1 MRSKVYFK
9 STGVK
14 ICGILNVPK
23 KQKNKD
29 FVMVF
34 CHGWLTSKNSSKIAE
49 LSSKLAEKG
58 INSFAFDF
66 FGHGE
71 SRGKLENI
79 SQTIAV
85 QNVNDAVSFLRKKGY
100 KKFGLYGSS
109 FGGGTATVFA
119 AKSEDLSFLCLIS
132 TVTKC
137 KASWP
142 KSQEHLLKLKNNFA
156 EKFSGDLK
164 KYNYISLGK
173 KIKIPVLI
181 VQGNKDIS
189 TPLSGAKKLL
199 KNLAGEKMTVIIKG
213 AGHNY
218 EKKKQREDIIKA
230 IYNFVIYNLPKH

>member
-1 MRSKVYFK
+1 MKSKVYFK

-34 CHGWLTSKNSSKIAE
+34 CHGWLTGKNSSKIAE
-49 LSSKLAEKG
+49 LSSKLTEKG

-71 SRGKLENI
+71 SKGKLENI

-85 QNVNDAVSFLRKKGY
+85 QNVKDAASFLRKKGY

-109 FGGGTATVFA
+109 FGGGTATIFA
-119 AKSEDLSFLCLIS
+119 AENNLLSFLCLIS
-132 TVTKC
+132 TVTRWK
-137 KASWP
+137 STWP
-142 KSQEHLLKLKNNFA
+142 KSQERLLKLKNNFA
-156 EKFSGDLK
+156 EKFSNDIK
-164 KYNYISLGK
+164 KYDYFALGK

-181 VQGNKDIS
+181 VQGDKDTS

-199 KNLAGEKMTVIIKG
+199 KNIAGEKMMVIIKN
-213 AGHNY
+213 ASHNY
-218 EKKKQREDIIKA
+218 EKKKQREDIINA
-230 IYNFVIYNLPKH
+230 VFNFILYNLPKH